1 MNPDRTLAVKG
12 EKCPSGKKSK
22 ERVTGV
28 AFCNWDGSD
37 KRKMV
42 VIGKSANPRCL
53 RGAKSLPVVYQS
65 SQKAWMTNAIFQKI
79 LADFDKEMRIKV
91 LEPSICA
98 Y

>member
-1 MNPDRTLAVKG
+1 MTPDRTLAVKG
-12 EKCPSGKKSK
+12 EKCPGGKKSK

-91 LEPSICA
+91 LEPIICA